1 MKKKR
6 TKLNFFKKNVGSGV
20 SQRVV
25 PVQIED
31 AAGGVSVS
39 FAVSTVG
46 EYAVDLLVKNQ
57 RLPGAPFR

>member
-1 MKKKR
+1 M
-6 TKLNFFKKNVGSGV
+6 GSGV